1 MQPEPSLSVEE
12 YLALEAIAE
21 TKHEY
26 WGGQRFAMAGA
37 DLVHNQF
44 TSNLVIALGMRLHPR
59 GCRVLASDQRVQVGL
74 RYFYPDVVV
83 VCQVPDLVPPRPTSL
98 RNPELVVEVL
108 SESTASLDRHVKLY
122 AYLQV
127 ESLKE
132 YWMVYQDAPRLM
144 RIVRQALSWQLQPLY
159 GLDQTLRSEHFDLEI
174 PLVELFAQVT
184 FPEEP
189 PPGFTA

>member
-12 YLALEAIAE
+12 YLSLEAIAG

-37 DLVHNQF
+37 DLVHNQL
-44 TSNLVIALGMRLHPR
+44 TSNLVIALGTRLHPR
-59 GCRVLASDQRVQVGL
+59 GCRVLVSDQRVQVGL

-98 RNPELVVEVL
+98 RNPELVVEIL
-108 SESTASLDRHVKLY
+108 SESIASLDHHVKLY

-132 YWMVYQDAPRLM
+132 YWMVYQDTPRLSASSG
-144 RIVRQALSWQLQPLY
+144 RHIAGSYNRCTVWTR
-159 GLDQTLRSEHFDLEI
+159 RSAASI
-174 PLVELFAQVT
+174 SIWRSPW
-184 FPEEP
+184 PSCSRR
-189 PPGFTA
+189 